1 MAWQG
6 SHQST
11 MSYLIQVFNEIS
23 RGLGNTMIMFWITL
37 LVSIPLGAL
46 LALISLS
53 KFKKVKALLS
63 GLIWIIRGSP
73 LMLQLTF
80 AMFGLPVLLQV
91 PFKNRLL
98 VALITFIIN
107 YTAYF
112 IAIFENGLAII
123 PKNQWDAAKMLQL
136 SQSKTLFKIIYP
148 QMFRNTL
155 KTIENETITLIKDTA
170 LISTVALSEILRN
183 AKEILNRDL
192 RIEPLIMVLGFYLLF
207 SFIIIQFFKYLERKL
222 DYL

>member
-1 MAWQG
+1 MYFYNIFLEIAQG
-6 SHQST
+6 
-11 MSYLIQVFNEIS
+11 LK
-23 RGLGNTMIMFWITL
+23 NTMVIFWFTL
-37 LVSIPLGAL
+37 LISIPLAAA
-46 LALISLS
+46 LALIYLT
-53 KFKKVKALLS
+53 KAKKTQALLS
-63 GLIWIIRGSP
+63 GFIWIIRGSP

-80 AMFGLPVLLQV
+80 MMFGLPVLLGI

-112 IAIFENGLAII
+112 IAIFENGLSII
-123 PKNQWDAAKMLQL
+123 PQNQWDAAQMLQIPK
-136 SQSKTLFKIIYP
+136 SKTLFKIIYP

-155 KTIENETITLIKDTA
+155 RTIENETISLIKDTA
-170 LISTVALSEILRN
+170 LISTIALSDILRN

-192 RIEPLIMVLGFYLLF
+192 RIEPIFMVLLFYLFF
-207 SFIIIQFFKYLERKL
+207 SFLIIQAFNLIQRKV